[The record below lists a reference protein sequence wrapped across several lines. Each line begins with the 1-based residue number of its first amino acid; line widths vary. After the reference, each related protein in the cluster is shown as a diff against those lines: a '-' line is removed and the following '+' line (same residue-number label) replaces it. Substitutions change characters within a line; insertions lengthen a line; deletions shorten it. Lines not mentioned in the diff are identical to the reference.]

1 MGQTTRTHYQVLGV
15 PYSAP
20 PEAIQQAYRKV
31 IVRAA
36 CSSGPEVQVLR
47 DDVRL
52 AREAFAVLMDPEK
65 RAAYDNACLGRHP
78 EEARASLPGA
88 GSGFWWRP
96 AA

>member
-1 MGQTTRTHYQVLGV
+1 MGQATRSHYQVLGV

-36 CSSGPEVQVLR
+36 CSSGSEAQSLR
-47 DDVRL
+47 DEVKL

-65 RAAYDNACLGRHP
+65 RAAYDSACLGRDP
-78 EEARASLPGA
+78 EVARGLAHGA
-88 GSGFWWRP
+88 VGTRWSN

>member
-1 MGQTTRTHYQVLGV
+1 MRQANRTHYQVLGV

-36 CSSGPEVQVLR
+36 CSSGPEAQLLR
-47 DDVRL
+47 DEVRL
-52 AREAFAVLMDPEK
+52 AREAYAVLMDPEK
-65 RAAYDNACLGRHP
+65 RAAYDSACLGLHP
-78 EEARASLPGA
+78 EVARALARGA
-88 GSGFWWRP
+88 AVGVWWST